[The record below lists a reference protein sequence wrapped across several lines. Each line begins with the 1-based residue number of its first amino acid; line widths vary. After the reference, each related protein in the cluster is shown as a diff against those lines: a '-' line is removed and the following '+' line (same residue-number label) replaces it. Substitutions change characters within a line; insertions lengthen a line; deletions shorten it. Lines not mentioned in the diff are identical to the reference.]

1 MTVDHLPS
9 TDNTIN
15 PRLAEKIGDLPEDRQ
30 WILLQQLLEGDV
42 ITALQ
47 GLISRMSDDEQSAL
61 LDQLQD
67 KPVHAVNPVETEIA
81 LRGHS
86 RKSCMIS
93 TNYVVDGCNFDG
105 FVLDISPAGA
115 FIETGEAF
123 AAGQPIQL
131 VFSLPN
137 KPGQMNVSGKILWKG
152 KLGIGLQFKDLSRQQ
167 IDLITAFMG
176 EKK

>member
-67 KPVHAVNPVETEIA
+67 KPVNPVETEIA

-93 TNYVVDGCNFDG
+93 TNYVVDSCNFDG

-152 KLGIGLQFKDLSRQQ
+152 ELGIGLQFKDLSRQQ

>member
-1 MTVDHLPS
+1 MTGDHLPS
-9 TDNTIN
+9 ADNTIN
-15 PRLAEKIGDLPEDRQ
+15 PKLAKKIEDLPEDRQ
-30 WILLQQLLEGDV
+30 WNLLQELLEGDI
-42 ITALQ
+42 ITALR
-47 GLISRMSDDEQSAL
+47 GLISRMSEDEQLKL

-67 KPVHAVNPVETEIA
+67 KPVRSAKPVETEIT
-81 LRGHS
+81 LRGHY

-93 TNYVVDGCNFDG
+93 TNYIVDGINFDG

-123 AAGQPIQL
+123 AAGQSIQL

-137 KPGQMNVSGKILWKG
+137 KPGQMNVSGKILWKSE
-152 KLGIGLQFKDLSRQQ
+152 LGIGLQFKDLSRQQ